1 MKDSL
6 KKLWILTCGVIFTEF
21 SQTSANRQETVQQ
34 RTSRNGHGLKQPRY
48 QETVEKRAKQRQAE
62 MSQKL

>member
-21 SQTSANRQETVQQ
+21 SQTSANRQETV
-34 RTSRNGHGLKQPRY
+34 
-48 QETVEKRAKQRQAE
+48 
-62 MSQKL
+62 